1 MLVHGPIIGHLW
13 LWPIYNTKNQ
23 ASSPFLVLVFSD
35 GPERKPKKKSF
46 WVDPIFFFNEIKKS
60 DFFFFFGRNE
70 SHMHKME
77 RKWCF
82 NTNIHHKYL
91 LKSHCNQI
99 LKIVLILQQLNHK
112 AFFFF
117 FDSNHKTFCLV
128 FKCKI

>member
-60 DFFFFFGRNE
+60 DFFFFLGEMN
-70 SHMHKME
+70 HTCT
-77 RKWCF
+77 KWRG
-82 NTNIHHKYL
+82 NG
-91 LKSHCNQI
+91 
-99 LKIVLILQQLNHK
+99 VLIQIYTTNVTLKPL
-112 AFFFF
+112 
-117 FDSNHKTFCLV
+117 
-128 FKCKI
+128 